1 MSGNVCSQTNGCCG
15 LREGGGWNF
24 ARGVFVPFFQSPLSF
39 VCFVSITHAFN
50 CEGLHLRAHY
60 RIFTGIFRSLVRRFD
75 ETMQMHL
82 PLNEI
87 DGKNNP
93 ALWFLWIQ
101 DGMNLACGVLWSTAY
116 VLYIRQS
123 FRDKSYGMPLLS
135 L

>member
-1 MSGNVCSQTNGCCG
+1 MQEVSL
-15 LREGGGWNF
+15 LR
-24 ARGVFVPFFQSPLSF
+24 FFHSPLSF
-39 VCFVSITHAFN
+39 VCFVSITHALD

-60 RIFTGIFRSLVRRFD
+60 RIFTGIFRSLVRRYD
-75 ETMQMHL
+75 GTMQMHL

-93 ALWFLWIQ
+93 PLWFLWIQ